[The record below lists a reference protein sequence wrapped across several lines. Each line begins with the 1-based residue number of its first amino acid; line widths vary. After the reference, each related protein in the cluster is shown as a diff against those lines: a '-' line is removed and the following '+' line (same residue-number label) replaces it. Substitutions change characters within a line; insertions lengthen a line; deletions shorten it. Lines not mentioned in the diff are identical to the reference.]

1 MINGRFA
8 TVIHILTLLGREK
21 EEAASS
27 YIAGSINI
35 NPVLVRKEI
44 SMLRE
49 AGLVLTQ
56 EGKNGGSRLAVPPSK
71 IRLSDLYK
79 IVYNEGLFAH
89 SKNLPNQHCAVGKRI
104 STIMDDLNQEAEQAL
119 LKRFHSITIKD
130 LLDQV

>member
-8 TVIHILTLLGREK
+8 TAIHILTLLGK
-21 EEAASS
+21 EEGEVASP

-49 AGLVLTQ
+49 AGFVATQ
-56 EGKNGGSRLAVPPSK
+56 EGKNGGSRLAVSPSK

-79 IVYNEGLFAH
+79 VIYEEGLFAH
-89 SKNLPNQHCAVGKRI
+89 SKNLPNQHCAVGRRI
-104 STIMDDLNQEAEQAL
+104 STIMDELNTEAEQAL
-119 LKRFHSITIKD
+119 LKRLHAITIQD
-130 LLDQV
+130 LLNKV

>member
-8 TVIHILTLLGREK
+8 TVIHILTLLGQ
-21 EEAASS
+21 EEGELSSS

-44 SMLRE
+44 SILRD
-49 AGLVLTQ
+49 AGFITTR
-56 EGKNGGSRLAVPPSK
+56 EGKQGGSRLAVAPSK

-79 IVYNEGLFAH
+79 VVYQEGLFAH
-89 SKNLPNQHCAVGKRI
+89 SRNLPNQHCTVGKRI
-104 STIMDDLNQEAEQAL
+104 STIMDGLNTEAEEAL
-119 LKRFHSITIKD
+119 MKRFHSITISD